1 MPTSKAEGEVL
12 ITIAI
17 DEQLKSQVRS
27 QAALQGRTFKEVLDE
42 ALRRWLKEARRGLG
56 TSPVR
61 SPEAER
67 AVRSAESFRLRRAC
81 SARFSAATE
90 QQVVPD

>member
-17 DEQLKSQVRS
+17 DEQLKSQLRMKSQLRS

-56 TSPVR
+56 TSTVR
-61 SPEAER
+61 SLKRKER
-67 AVRSAESFRLRRAC
+67 SVPRNRSG
-81 SARFSAATE
+81 
-90 QQVVPD
+90 

>member
-17 DEQLKSQVRS
+17 DEQLKSQLRMKSQLRS

-61 SPEAER
+61 SLKRKER
-67 AVRSAESFRLRRAC
+67 SVPRNRSG
-81 SARFSAATE
+81 
-90 QQVVPD
+90 

>member
-17 DEQLKSQVRS
+17 DEQLKSQLRS

-61 SPEAER
+61 SLKRKER
-67 AVRSAESFRLRRAC
+67 SVPRNRSG
-81 SARFSAATE
+81 
-90 QQVVPD
+90 